1 VLDIISFEA
10 SQVQAVPRVTEASRM
25 DFLSGLVT
33 VEGAMIALIEI
44 SNLLSE
50 ITKVSDERHATH

>member
-1 VLDIISFEA
+1 
-10 SQVQAVPRVTEASRM
+10 M

-33 VEGAMIALIEI
+33 FDGAMVALIDI

-50 ITKVSDERHATH
+50 ITRRRTKSPPCTERKPWPRGTQST

>member
-1 VLDIISFEA
+1 
-10 SQVQAVPRVTEASRM
+10 VQAVPRVTEASRM

-33 VEGAMIALIEI
+33 IDSAMIALIDI

-50 ITKVSDERHATH
+50 ITKVSDERPAVH

>member
-1 VLDIISFEA
+1 
-10 SQVQAVPRVTEASRM
+10 VPRVTEASRM

-33 VEGAMIALIEI
+33 FDGAMVALIDI

-50 ITKVSDERHATH
+50 ITKVSDEKPAMH